1 MSKNTIKID
10 GAKLKGL
17 LEYNAKRS
25 LYEISE
31 DEGFSRNFLP
41 QACRSGKASPIVQ
54 AVARNYGVEPE
65 QYKLKDNDL
74 KQMRIEDIETDTVS
88 KKTFEKAVDLSR
100 DYYNYLAKMSKKAA
114 NEVAEA
120 FNEIAEAFEALK
132 REWEKAEKE
141 YIKEIEKI
149 KEGLK

>member
-10 GAKLKGL
+10 GAKLKNL
-17 LEYNAKRS
+17 LEYYTKKS

-31 DEGFSRNFLP
+31 DEGFSRNFLA

-74 KQMRIEDIETDTVS
+74 KQMTIDDIQSEILNEALEQSAKAIDNFNSAVCNCANEI
-88 KKTFEKAVDLSR
+88 EKAFSKL
-100 DYYNYLAKMSKKAA
+100 KEEWKKAIKDY
-114 NEVAEA
+114 NES
-120 FNEIAEAFEALK
+120 ID
-132 REWEKAEKE
+132 
-141 YIKEIEKI
+141 KI
-149 KEGLK
+149 KEGK

>member
-54 AVARNYGVEPE
+54 AVARNYGVDPE
-65 QYKLKDNDL
+65 QYKLKDKEL

-88 KKTFEKAVDLSR
+88 KKTLDKAVDLSR
-100 DYYNYLAKMSKKAA
+100 DTYNDLAKMTSKAA
-114 NEVAEA
+114 NEIEK
-120 FNEIAEAFEALK
+120 AFEALK
-132 REWEKAEKE
+132 REWEKAVKE

-149 KEGLK
+149 KEGK

>member
-10 GAKLKGL
+10 GAKLKAL

-31 DEGFSRNFLP
+31 DEGFSRNFLA

-88 KKTFEKAVDLSR
+88 KKTLDKAVYLSR
-100 DYYNYLAKMSKKAA
+100 DTYNDLAKMTNKAA
-114 NEVAEA
+114 
-120 FNEIAEAFEALK
+120 NEIAEAFEALK
-132 REWEKAEKE
+132 REWDKAVKE
-141 YIKEIEKI
+141 YLKEIEKI